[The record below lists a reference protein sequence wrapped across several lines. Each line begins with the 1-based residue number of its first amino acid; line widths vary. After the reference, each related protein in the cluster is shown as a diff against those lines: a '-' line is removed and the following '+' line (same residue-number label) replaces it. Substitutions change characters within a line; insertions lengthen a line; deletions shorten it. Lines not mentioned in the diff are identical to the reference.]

1 VLQASTAHLPILS
14 INSQKISN
22 MKKIFYTIVITFI
35 SVSAWAQSEAIYT
48 LNLFNQLNFNP
59 AYAGSKEVLDVGL
72 IYRNQWWSGID
83 GSPKNI
89 NLYGHMPF
97 AKRTSGIGLNI
108 LTDKIGLD
116 KILSIGGDYAYR
128 IRFKNDNVLALGIG
142 ARVENARSDWSEVNN
157 AVDPNDTNIGTD
169 TDSKTTFNVGPGVY
183 FKNSKFY
190 LGASLPRML
199 ANSLYSDKDNFS
211 GKVNTWFF
219 QGGLTLPLGDNV
231 ELLPNVQ
238 VRYNPNS
245 PFDLDANLNVM
256 FYDAFM
262 IGAMYRLDDS
272 IDGLLVYQF
281 KNGFRL
287 GVAMDFTLSD
297 LKDATTGSFE
307 LMAGYTFPCE
317 TCKIK
322 SLRYF

>member
-1 VLQASTAHLPILS
+1 
-14 INSQKISN
+14 
-22 MKKIFYTIVITFI
+22 MKKLIYSFFITCFT
-35 SVSAWAQSEAIYT
+35 VSAWAQSEAIYT
-48 LNLFNQLNFNP
+48 FNLFNQLNFNP
-59 AYAGSKEVLDVGL
+59 AYAGSKGVLDAGL

-97 AKRTSGIGLNI
+97 AKNTSGIGLNI

-116 KILSIGGDYAYR
+116 KILTIGADYAYR
-128 IRFKNDNVLALGIG
+128 IRFNNSNVLALGIG
-142 ARVENARSDWSEVNN
+142 ARIENARSDWDEAN
-157 AVDPNDTNIGTD
+157 AAVQGGDPDVGTGVE
-169 TDSKTTFNVGPGVY
+169 SVSTFNVGPGVY
-183 FKNSKFY
+183 FKNKKFY

-199 ANSLYSDKDNFS
+199 ANSLYSDKNEFS
-211 GKVNTWFF
+211 GKVNTWFV
-219 QGGLTLPLGDNV
+219 QGGLTIPIARRV

-256 FYDAFM
+256 FNDALM
-262 IGAMYRLDDS
+262 IGASYRLDDS

-281 KNGFRL
+281 KSGFRL
-287 GVAMDFTLSD
+287 GVAVDFTISE
-297 LKDATTGSFE
+297 LKKATTGSFE

-317 TCKIK
+317 DCKIK